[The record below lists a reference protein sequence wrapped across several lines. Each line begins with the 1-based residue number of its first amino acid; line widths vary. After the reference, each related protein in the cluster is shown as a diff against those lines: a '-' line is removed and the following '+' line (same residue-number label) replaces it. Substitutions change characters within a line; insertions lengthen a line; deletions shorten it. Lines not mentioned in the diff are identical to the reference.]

1 MGDRGRLVVP
11 VELRERAGLDE
22 GTSVV
27 LVETP
32 LGLLLL
38 TRDQLRDLV
47 RSDLEGADLVRHL
60 LEERRTAAAAE
71 DAAT

>member
-1 MGDRGRLVVP
+1 MVP

-22 GTSVV
+22 GRPVV

-38 TRDQLRDLV
+38 TREQLRELV
-47 RSDLEGADLVRHL
+47 RADLEGADLVRHL
-60 LEERRTAAAAE
+60 LEDRRAAAATE
-71 DAAT
+71 DAAA

>member
-1 MGDRGRLVVP
+1 MVP

-22 GTSVV
+22 GRSVV

-38 TRDQLRDLV
+38 TREQLRDLV
-47 RSDLEGADLVRHL
+47 RSDLQGADLVRHL
-60 LEERRTAAAAE
+60 LEDRRAAAAAE
-71 DAAT
+71 DAAA